1 MAHMAHRQVPNRE
14 AIARFACL
22 DAGYKAVQN
31 PHLPIQSQNNQNTSQ
46 ISAPI
51 QPCHLDMKFVQK
63 SWTV

>member
-31 PHLPIQSQNNQNTSQ
+31 PHLSIQSQNNQNTSQ
-46 ISAPI
+46 ISPI
-51 QPCHLDMKFVQK
+51 QTCHLDMKFVQK
-63 SWTV
+63 SGTV